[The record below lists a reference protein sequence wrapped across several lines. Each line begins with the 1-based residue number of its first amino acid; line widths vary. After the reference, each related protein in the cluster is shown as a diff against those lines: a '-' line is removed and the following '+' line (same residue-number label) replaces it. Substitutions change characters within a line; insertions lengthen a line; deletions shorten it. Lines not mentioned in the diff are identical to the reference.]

1 MEIVKSIN
9 EWCLM
14 DDTFGTIMRGSY
26 DECMEYLYL
35 LEINS
40 QMCEELDVCY

>member
-9 EWCLM
+9 DWCLM
-14 DDTFGTIMRGSY
+14 DDQFGTIMRGSY
-26 DECMEYLYL
+26 DECIEYLHL

-40 QMCEELDVCY
+40 QMCEELDICY

>member
-1 MEIVKSIN
+1 MEVIKSTSD
-9 EWCLM
+9 WCLI
-14 DDTFGTIMRGSY
+14 DDQFGTIMRGSY
-26 DECMEYLYL
+26 DECMEYLHI